1 MCDGDEIRDRNVV
14 RADDLGSSSPPMCG
28 RTPDRRVMHMK
39 RRLLFLLLVTGL
51 LLLAL
56 GGWTVQ
62 GLRWATGGGVARG
75 LPQPA

>member
-1 MCDGDEIRDRNVV
+1 MCSADRARSLGD
-14 RADDLGSSSPPMCG
+14 
-28 RTPDRRVMHMK
+28 MK
-39 RRLLFLLLVTGL
+39 NRLLFLLLVTGL

-62 GLRWATGGGVARG
+62 GLRWAVTGGRTRG